1 MKAAPA
7 LILIALAWAA
17 TGCGQKGPL
26 VLPDAEHP
34 RKKVKFPAMPKS
46 GAPARPTAPKPPDAP
61 ATAPSAPTG
70 PSQDP
75 EPPDPAPQG

>member
-34 RKKVKFPAMPKS
+34 RKKLKLPAVPK
-46 GAPARPTAPKPPDAP
+46 ARTPAQPAAPDAP
-61 ATAPSAPTG
+61 AAPDTPAAPPEAVPGSNPT
-70 PSQDP
+70 PDLSSQS
-75 EPPDPAPQG
+75 